1 MIDRMNGMGIMSTNF
16 EYYKV
21 FYYVAKYRNIT
32 TAARELSLTQPS
44 VTKVIQNLEAQLGC
58 QLFTRSKRGVAL
70 TAEGEMILQRIM
82 SACELLFSAEEEIEQ
97 IKSMNSGIVKIGTD
111 DLDIRRDFFLKYS
124 EQFHTLYPNVK
135 IRMIQMDGPELARS
149 LATGTLDF
157 CITADSSPNLDSA
170 PYSAQYYPDL
180 EIRLIKEYLD
190 IAIVGKKLSFLA
202 EREITLK
209 ELCDYPLIVWAPGTV
224 SREFFEDLFRQR
236 GLRLNAAIELVNIE
250 YQILLTEKGF
260 GFSFVPY
267 HCVEEKIR
275 QGTIF
280 PLRLRDC
287 PLQRK
292 LVLMTSHSRP
302 LSFAADRFLEL
313 LQNPDSADKV

>member
-1 MIDRMNGMGIMSTNF
+1 MSANF

-44 VTKVIQNLEAQLGC
+44 VTKVIQNLEVQLGC
-58 QLFTRSKRGVAL
+58 QLFTRSKKGVAL

-82 SACELLFSAEEEIEQ
+82 SACELLFSAEEEIDQ
-97 IKSMNSGIVKIGTD
+97 MKFMNSGIVKIGTD
-111 DLDIRRDFFLKYS
+111 DLDIRRDFFLKHC

-135 IRMIQMDGPELARS
+135 IRMIQMDGPELAKS

-157 CITADSSPNLDSA
+157 CITADSSPNPGFA
-170 PYSAQYYPDL
+170 PYGTQYYPDL
-180 EIRLIKEYLD
+180 EIRLIHKYLD
-190 IAIVGKKLSFLA
+190 IVIVGKEYSFLA
-202 EREITLK
+202 EKEITLK

-236 GLRLNAAIELVNIE
+236 GLQLNASIELVNIE

-267 HCVEEKIR
+267 HCAEEKIR

-292 LVLMTSHSRP
+292 LVLMTSRSRP

-313 LQNPDSADKV
+313 LQNPASAGKV